1 MSEPLILVVQGP
13 TASGKT
19 ALAIALAQHFNTEII
34 SFDSRQFYREM
45 SIGTAVPSSSELAAV
60 QHHFIQ
66 NESFVNAINAAD
78 FAQLAKP
85 ILDKLLQKN
94 GVAVLVG
101 GSALFADAL
110 VLGLD
115 DLPHDAQVQAKW
127 QELYQREGITSI
139 QAALLKL
146 DPAYYH
152 EVDLHNSRR
161 VIRALEIAE
170 ISGQSNVIL
179 RKGLKQ
185 APAQIERFVIDWPRE
200 QLYERI
206 HLRVDQ
212 MLAEGLEQEAR
223 QFFDVHQQYKTLQTV
238 GYTEFF
244 SCWKGELA
252 AEQVPVLIKQH
263 TRNYAKR
270 QLTWMR
276 RYSEVHYLDPLSAS
290 PISQQALDQ
299 IG

>member
-60 QHHFIQ
+60 KHHFIQ

-185 APAQIERFVIDWPRE
+185 APAQLRRFVIDWPRE

-244 SCWKGELA
+244 SCWKEELT

-290 PISQQALDQ
+290 SISQQALDQ

>member
-1 MSEPLILVVQGP
+1 MPEPLILIVQGP

-19 ALAIALAQHFNTEII
+19 ALAIDLALHFKTEII

-45 SIGTAVPSSSELAAV
+45 SIGTAVPTIEELAAV
-60 QHHFIQ
+60 KHHFIH
-66 NESFVNAINAAD
+66 NESHVNAINAAD
-78 FAQLAKP
+78 FARLAKP
-85 ILDKLLQKN
+85 VLNDMLQKN
-94 GVAVLVG
+94 GVVVLVG

-115 DLPHDAQVQAKW
+115 DMPHDAQVQAKW
-127 QELYQREGITSI
+127 QAVYQKEGLEFI
-139 QAALLKL
+139 QNALLGL
-146 DPAYYH
+146 DPEYYQK
-152 EVDLHNSRR
+152 VALQNSRR

-170 ISGQSNVIL
+170 ISGKSNLEL

-185 APAQIERFVIDWPRE
+185 APAQIERFVINWPRE

-206 HLRVDQ
+206 NLRVDQ
-212 MLAEGLEQEAR
+212 MLADGLEQEAR
-223 QFFDVHQQYKTLQTV
+223 QFFEAHQQYKTLQTV
-238 GYTEFF
+238 GYAEFF
-244 SCWKGELA
+244 SCWKGELTA
-252 AEQVPVLIKQH
+252 AQVPDLIKQH

-276 RYSEVHYLDPLSAS
+276 RYSEVHYLDPLSAT